1 MRDAD
6 HQPLPHTL
14 LWRAGAKQQSN
25 GRRQCGR
32 SNVQSKGGAA
42 HPKGQ
47 SIYGKPVAGVLEDIV
62 DWCNQCTGCTGRC
75 TGRCKNCTG
84 RTGRITRGVLSFSN
98 GTARTARTVF
108 TTARTT
114 ARTAHTIDLS
124 PPCPFVFYIRNND
137 VLCTCALS
145 WEPCPTTTLSADSLA
160 RRKHENPRA

>member
-42 HPKGQ
+42 HPKGH
-47 SIYGKPVAGVLEDIV
+47 SIYGKPVAGMLEDMV
-62 DWCNQCTGCTGRC
+62 DWCNRCTGCTGRC

-84 RTGRITRGVLSFSN
+84 RTGRITRGVFSFSN
-98 GTARTARTVF
+98 GTARTAHTIF
-108 TTARTT
+108 TT

-124 PPCPFVFYIRNND
+124 PPHAPSSSTYEIMMFCARALFHGSPARHHFVGGFPGAP
-137 VLCTCALS
+137 LT
-145 WEPCPTTTLSADSLA
+145 
-160 RRKHENPRA
+160 